1 MIKGRVAFYAR
12 SFHFRAR
19 PNPLPDSRIYLEPR
33 ARAINRGT
41 RPVISA
47 RLCRAPPRGI
57 PKNRKGRHIPGH
69 VPFRVACFFLFF
81 WYHAKGISAKPELST
96 TMNLRSFLRL
106 KDRLLTRERIKF
118 DVSNLKLI
126 LCSGNY
132 VKVNGSRSLEVKGH
146 IKGKESVY
154 LGLFRKKSFDR
165 HARGSTS

>member
-1 MIKGRVAFYAR
+1 MPGTACTGNKPWNEAR
-12 SFHFRAR
+12 YKRAT
-19 PNPLPDSRIYLEPR
+19 LPRSSSRNTKKPERSPYP
-33 ARAINRGT
+33 GP
-41 RPVISA
+41 RPVSCCVLLSLLLIS
-47 RLCRAPPRGI
+47 RQGNFCKTRI
-57 PKNRKGRHIPGH
+57 
-69 VPFRVACFFLFF
+69 F
-81 WYHAKGISAKPELST
+81 T

-154 LGLFRKKSFDR
+154 LGLFRKKSLDR
-165 HARGSTS
+165 DARGSTS

>member
-19 PNPLPDSRIYLEPR
+19 PNPLPDSRICLEPR

-47 RLCRAPPRGI
+47 RLCRTPPRGI

-106 KDRLLTRERIKF
+106 KDRLLRSREDQIRCIESEIDPMFRQLCESKRRT
-118 DVSNLKLI
+118 DLSRLKGI
-126 LCSGNY
+126 
-132 VKVNGSRSLEVKGH
+132 
-146 IKGKESVY
+146 
-154 LGLFRKKSFDR
+154 
-165 HARGSTS
+165 